1 MEWRRGERRERG
13 EVGKRRKR
21 RDFLIAL
28 DVSVRSF
35 AEVAA
40 GSDAPAPVW
49 IPVVRS

>member
-1 MEWRRGERRERG
+1 MEEGRKERERE

-35 AEVAA
+35 AVAAA
-40 GSDAPAPVW
+40 GSNAPAPVW